1 MADVAEQPPAT
12 HLPDPD
18 VTEALVERLFRATID
33 SLEIASVH
41 VGSKLGYYR
50 APRRRRRLEPRGARG
65 RTGTTERYTREWLE
79 RPVSAAWSNE
89 PRSG

>member
-1 MADVAEQPPAT
+1 
-12 HLPDPD
+12 

-50 APRRRRRLEPRGARG
+50 ALADDRDSTLAELAA
-65 RTGTTERYTREWLE
+65 RTGTTEHYTR
-79 RPVSAAWSNE
+79 
-89 PRSG
+89 